1 MSAFHKLKVFILF
14 SLCLTLNELLMMYGY
29 ATYLPDFAYDVTFG
43 GYYEKIMGYQFSGLG
58 VACALLVFYLSRLFL
73 LSFKTS
79 LITFL
84 LSAVVFN
91 LFTREGRQYH
101 WMDGYIQLS
110 FCYFICG
117 LLVLLLLNFMKKSN
131 K

>member
-91 LFTREGRQYH
+91 LFTGEGRQYH
-101 WMDGYIQLS
+101 W
-110 FCYFICG
+110 ICG